1 MPPSPSV
8 HHIPSLP
15 AFTSRARLARLSSKD
30 TAALFNLSPFRVNQ
44 AEYNCKAQV
53 KITTFRHSSKIQNLS
68 ITWTLITASTTLASS
83 LSFLGKALLAKHQE
97 LNWLT
102 WFLLEVSLLKTWPPS
117 PSWSRV
123 GWALPKTFQMICWR
137 KMPRSGIQ
145 AIHVPTRENSCQVRT
160 SPNTKVPLVRGK
172 CFCEKT
178 IFPSA
183 PGAPNYSH
191 PYYKIKLIFGH
202 TIDQMTNYRVFF

>member
-8 HHIPSLP
+8 HHIPSFP
-15 AFTSRARLARLSSKD
+15 GFTSRARLARLSSKD

-102 WFLLEVSLLKTWPPS
+102 WFLLEVSLQKTWPPS
-117 PSWSRV
+117 PSWSPV
-123 GWALPKTFQMICWR
+123 GWALPKTFAEGKCPGLEFRPYM
-137 KMPRSGIQ
+137 
-145 AIHVPTRENSCQVRT
+145 VR
-160 SPNTKVPLVRGK
+160 PGRILVRYEQVQIQKYRSCAANVFVKRRSSRQRQGR
-172 CFCEKT
+172 
-178 IFPSA
+178 
-183 PGAPNYSH
+183 
-191 PYYKIKLIFGH
+191 
-202 TIDQMTNYRVFF
+202 QMTLIHITRSN